1 MRIIPIRN
9 LVFDQGLVLVLFLL
23 CVFFSIFTI
32 EEQSTLGLDGA
43 RLVFQELHAAP
54 IQSNFLIASAQGPEE
69 DTFASL
75 LQQQMKKS
83 GYTNIT
89 LAKGDPKTIRDTLNR
104 YKANRQPLDFV
115 LCSAKTA
122 GYLVIQNLAEMG
134 FPGSKVL
141 SPNPYKWPNFLK
153 RENLLNITN
162 QISVIAILAI
172 GMTMV
177 VLTGGIDLSVGSLV
191 ALGAVISTYLIRE
204 FAGGREA
211 RLMGMTA
218 SSLAGIFSCGALGLL
233 NGLLI
238 TKFKLPAFIVTLAMM
253 LIANGLAFRM
263 TDGESIYE
271 IPDSFVW
278 LGRGAEFFHIPN
290 SAILMLLLYGMAA
303 IIMNI
308 TVLGRY
314 LYAVGGNAEAS
325 HRSGIHVTKV
335 VILTYLAS
343 GTLAGLGGVILA
355 SQLKSASPNFGTGYE
370 LSVIAAVV
378 VGGCSLSGGK
388 GHVLGTLLGA
398 FVIAVIQNGMNLMG
412 INPFSQK
419 IVLGFVILL
428 AVLLDRWKAKIA
440 QA

>member
-1 MRIIPIRN
+1 M
-9 LVFDQGLVLVLFLL
+9 
-23 CVFFSIFTI
+23 
-32 EEQSTLGLDGA
+32 
-43 RLVFQELHAAP
+43 
-54 IQSNFLIASAQGPEE
+54 
-69 DTFASL
+69 
-75 LQQQMKKS
+75 
-83 GYTNIT
+83 
-89 LAKGDPKTIRDTLNR
+89 
-104 YKANRQPLDFV
+104 
-115 LCSAKTA
+115 
-122 GYLVIQNLAEMG
+122 
-134 FPGSKVL
+134 
-141 SPNPYKWPNFLK
+141 
-153 RENLLNITN
+153 
-162 QISVIAILAI
+162 
-172 GMTMV
+172 
-177 VLTGGIDLSVGSLV
+177 
-191 ALGAVISTYLIRE
+191 
-204 FAGGREA
+204 
-211 RLMGMTA
+211 
-218 SSLAGIFSCGALGLL
+218 
-233 NGLLI
+233 
-238 TKFKLPAFIVTLAMM
+238 
-253 LIANGLAFRM
+253 
-263 TDGESIYE
+263 
-271 IPDSFVW
+271 DSFVW
-278 LGRGAEFFHIPN
+278 LGRGADFFHIPN
-290 SAILMLLLYGMAA
+290 SAILMLLLYGIAA
-303 IIMNI
+303 IMMNI